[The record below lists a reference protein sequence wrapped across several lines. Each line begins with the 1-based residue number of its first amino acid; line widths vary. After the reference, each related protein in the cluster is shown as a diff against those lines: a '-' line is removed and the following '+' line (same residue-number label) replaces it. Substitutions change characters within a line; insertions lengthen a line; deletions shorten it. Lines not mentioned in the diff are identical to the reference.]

1 VRALRALWG
10 ANGIIA
16 KMGGAVGPWKECCAE
31 GTEVSGRALEC
42 GHFMPEERPEEVL
55 EEILTFMA

>member
-1 VRALRALWG
+1 M
-10 ANGIIA
+10 IA

-31 GTEVSGRALEC
+31 DTAVSGRALEC